1 MIKLRLHPT
10 TRLSIG
16 LVALTISIL
25 LMGELIGVVPDKSQV
40 VLDARKSLSETLAVQ
55 FAFAAEQEDFVQIEM
70 ALNLLVKRNPEI
82 LSAAMRGSHG
92 SFFAIAGNHEAI
104 WQNPSDSASS
114 SPYVQV
120 PIMQSSQ
127 LWGTVELSFM
137 PLLAHNSWIEF
148 KNSFWGMLLFV
159 TVSGFLGY
167 LIFLKRALKELN
179 PSGVIP
185 ARVKLAFDTMT
196 EGVLILDEKSQIVL
210 ANTAFCDGIGLDL
223 DHLIGKEA
231 SSLNWE
237 KGAIEQLKE
246 DWTYPWIET
255 LETMDI
261 QTDVRLCL
269 NSNDVRN
276 QIFMVNCSPILGG
289 DKQCKGVM
297 VTFGNITELE
307 DKNQKLQAMIE
318 RLEVTK
324 NEVSRQN
331 DELKIL
337 AEIDPLTGCFNRR
350 AFHAHFD
357 KIFFGAGDQDVD
369 LNCIML
375 DIDHFKS
382 VNDNFGHQTGDEVI
396 KLVANIISDNMRD
409 TDIVARYGGEE
420 FCLIL
425 PCLDNETTLTIA
437 EMIRVSVMN
446 STKYPIIGIK
456 GVTISLG
463 ISSIKDGVLNPNA
476 MIDFADKALYYAKN
490 NGRNRVAVWRDVV
503 KGDVDTS
510 APDKAVDECDSLLTF
525 GENDSLDTDA
535 KILHQKIKELEDL
548 NDEQKKTFIHDLNFD
563 SITGLP
569 TRGLLLDRLNSAV
582 SYAQRNKSSVA
593 VLSLSFEAYKL
604 IQGTLGYKAAEKL
617 IVELSQ
623 KLSTVLRKT
632 DTISSDI
639 ATGTIDFVLCR
650 KNDDGFYVL
659 IPELKEEQSITL
671 IINRIYS
678 IFNQPVIIEEL
689 NIKVDS
695 AIGVSMFPI
704 DGRDPDGLLKCADLA
719 RHYAETQGKSNCQ
732 FYSDKLNNLF
742 TSQLEIES
750 ELERAIECNE
760 LEVYY
765 QPIIDAKTGKISKL
779 EALLRWNHPE
789 KQFLSA
795 MSFID
800 VAEKSGQIIGIG
812 DWVLREAIQQLANW
826 RRDISPNIFIS
837 VNISALQLRDDAMV
851 ENILKYLR
859 ENDVPPENLILEI
872 TETAII
878 QDMEHAIFI
887 MVQLRDH
894 GIQIALDDFGT
905 GYSSLQ
911 YLQKFPIDIIKIDR
925 SFVGN
930 VESNESDAS
939 IVSMIISI
947 AKKLGFTTVAEG
959 VETEAQLKHLRNMGC
974 NEIQGYLISR
984 PIPKVPMCEM
994 LEHQKSC
1001 GNKDK
1006 MKLVG

>member
-25 LMGELIGVVPDKSQV
+25 LMGELLGIVPDKSQV
-40 VLDARKSLSETLAVQ
+40 ALDARKNLSETLAVQ
-55 FAFAAEQEDFVQIEM
+55 FALAAGREDFTQIET
-70 ALNLLVKRNPEI
+70 ALKLLVKKNPEI
-82 LSAAMRGSHG
+82 LSAAMRSSDGLFS
-92 SFFAIAGNHEAI
+92 ATAGNHEAI
-104 WQNPSDSASS
+104 WRNSTDSGSS
-114 SPYVQV
+114 SSYVQI
-120 PIMQSSQ
+120 PIMQSNQ
-127 LWGTVELSFM
+127 LWGKVELSYT
-137 PLLAHNSWIEF
+137 PLLGHDSWSEF

-159 TVSGFLGY
+159 TVAGFLTY
-167 LIFLKRALKELN
+167 LIFLKRALKELD

-210 ANTAFCDGIGLDL
+210 ANTAFCDGVGLDL
-223 DHLIGKEA
+223 DYLIGKEA

-237 KGAIEQLKE
+237 RGAVEQLKE

-255 LETMDI
+255 LKTMDVH
-261 QTDVRLCL
+261 TDVRLCF
-269 NSNDVRN
+269 NSNNKIN
-276 QIFMVNCSPILGG
+276 QVFMVNCSPILGG
-289 DKQCKGVM
+289 DNQCKGVM
-297 VTFGNITELE
+297 VTFGDITELE
-307 DKNQKLQAMIE
+307 DKNQKLQGMIE
-318 RLEVTK
+318 KLEVTR

-337 AEIDPLTGCFNRR
+337 AEIDPLTGCYNRR

-357 KIFFGAGDQDVD
+357 KIFYDAGDQDVG

-396 KLVANIISDNMRD
+396 KLVANIISENMRD

-420 FCLIL
+420 FCLVL
-425 PCLDNETTLTIA
+425 PCLDNETTLAIA
-437 EMIRVSVMN
+437 ERIRVSVMN
-446 STKYPIIGIK
+446 STEYPIIGIK

-463 ISSIKDGVLNPNA
+463 ISTIKDGVLNPNE
-476 MIDFADKALYYAKN
+476 MIDLADKALYYAKN
-490 NGRNRVAVWRDVV
+490 NGRNRVAVWRDGVEE
-503 KGDVDTS
+503 DVDIS
-510 APDKAVDECDSLLTF
+510 APDKAVDERDSLMTI
-525 GENDSLDTDA
+525 GENNSLDTDA
-535 KILHQKIKELEDL
+535 KILHKKIKELEDL

-569 TRGLLLDRLNSAV
+569 TRVLLLDRLNSAV

-593 VLSLSFEAYKL
+593 VLSLSFEAYNL
-604 IQGTLGYKAAEKL
+604 IQSTLGYKAAEKL

-639 ATGTIDFVLCR
+639 SMGTIDFVLCR

-678 IFNQPVIIEEL
+678 IFSQPVILEEL

-704 DGRDPDGLLKCADLA
+704 DGREPDGLLKCADLA

-742 TSQLEIES
+742 TSQLKIES
-750 ELERAIECNE
+750 ELGRAIECNE

-765 QPIIDAKTGKISKL
+765 QPIIDTKTGNISKL

-812 DWVLREAIQQLANW
+812 DWVLREAIQQLAIW
-826 RRDISPNIFIS
+826 RKDISQNIFIS
-837 VNISALQLRDDAMV
+837 VNISALQLRHDGMV
-851 ENILKYLR
+851 ENILRYLR
-859 ENDVPPENLILEI
+859 ENDVPPKNLILEI
-872 TETAII
+872 TETSII
-878 QDMEHAIFI
+878 QDMEHAICI
-887 MVQLRDH
+887 MVQLREH

-925 SFVGN
+925 SFVSN
-930 VESNESDAS
+930 VESNDSDAS
-939 IVSMIISI
+939 IVSMIIDI
-947 AKKLGFTTVAEG
+947 AKKLGFATVAEG
-959 VETEAQLKHLRNMGC
+959 VETEAQFKLLRNMGC

-984 PIPKVPMCEM
+984 PIPKVQMCKM
-994 LEHQKSC
+994 LEHQESSK
-1001 GNKDK
+1001 NKGK
-1006 MKLVG
+1006 IKLVG